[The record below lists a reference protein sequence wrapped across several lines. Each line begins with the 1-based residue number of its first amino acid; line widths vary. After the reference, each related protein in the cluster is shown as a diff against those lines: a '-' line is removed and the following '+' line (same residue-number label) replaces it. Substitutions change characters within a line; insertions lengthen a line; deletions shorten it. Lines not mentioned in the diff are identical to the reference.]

1 MKVGQVGQVK
11 EVTVGMRGTLH
22 RLKDKQ
28 IKVATKPICDGGGL
42 WLQVRGEARTWIFRY
57 DHAGQRRNMGLG
69 SYPAVTLAEA
79 RKRAAECR
87 ELRTQGID
95 PLAHRRGQ
103 DSAPAAPSVPTFTS
117 VAARYIRSKRRA
129 WSNIRHAREW
139 PSSLKRYA
147 RAIIGSTPVDQID
160 TASILKVLEPVWHKR
175 PETAS
180 RVQSRLENIL
190 DYAAAMGWRD
200 PVNPARWRGHLSRL
214 LPSPQT
220 IKRQQNGGAEPHYE
234 AIPYPQVPAFVA
246 ELRKLHSFS
255 ARALEFAILTATRTG
270 EVLGAQW
277 VEVDLAAATWTIPAV
292 RMKARVEHRV
302 PLSNRAL
309 EILQALPRIYGNPYV
324 FPGSRDGKPMSSM
337 ALLMCMRG
345 LGHGVNGAKSGAVPH
360 GFRSSFR
367 DWVAEETGFPAAVAE
382 AALAHTITNAVQA
395 AYERGDK
402 FRKRRELM
410 QAWAEYCAQA

>member
-1 MKVGQVGQVK
+1 
-11 EVTVGMRGTLH
+11 MRGALH

-28 IKVATKPICDGGGL
+28 IRAAAKSVCDGGGL
-42 WLQVRGEARTWIFRY
+42 WLQVRGEARAWIFRY
-57 DHAGQRRNMGLG
+57 DHDGTRHNMGLG
-69 SYPAVTLAEA
+69 GYPDVSLAEA
-79 RKRAAECR
+79 RKRAADCR
-87 ELRTQGID
+87 ELRAQGID
-95 PLAHRRGQ
+95 PLTHRRGQ
-103 DSAPAAPSVPTFTS
+103 DSAPAPPSVPTFTS
-117 VAARYIRSKRRA
+117 AAARYIRAKRRA
-129 WSNIRHAREW
+129 WSNARHAREW

-147 RAIIGSTPVDQID
+147 RGVIGSTPVDQLD
-160 TASILKVLEPVWHKR
+160 TAAILRVLEPVWHKR

-200 PVNPARWRGHLSRL
+200 PLNPARWRGHLSRL

-234 AIPYPQVPAFVA
+234 ALPFARVPAFVA
-246 ELRKLHSFS
+246 ELRALQSIS
-255 ARALEFAILTATRTG
+255 ARALEFTILTATRTG

-277 VEVDLAAATWTIPAV
+277 AEIDLENATWTIPAP

-302 PLSNRAL
+302 PLADRPL
-309 EILQALPRIYGNPYV
+309 EILRALPRFDSNPYL
-324 FPGSRDGKPMSSM
+324 FPGSRIGKPLSGM

-367 DWVAEETGFPAAVAE
+367 DWIAEETAFPAAVAE
-382 AALAHTITNAVQA
+382 AALAHTIANAVQA

-402 FRKRRELM
+402 FKKRRELM
-410 QAWAEYCAQA
+410 QAWADYCTQT